1 MNIHLFFLFL
11 SLLGC
16 SLCSVS
22 VETLRDNY
30 QELKVIYTKP
40 YFEICKDNILNQ
52 KFQAKTYFF
61 SLRIDYLFKYLKD
74 QIPVLN
80 SLFVTFDKT
89 DDFWI
94 FFWIS
99 HLQTNF
105 KSDFS
110 ACQTLLF
117 KNENFSSLYKTE
129 TNRVLDRIVRNIRF
143 YIEKLKKENVL
154 YHRSESQSIN
164 FAISGLESQLE
175 QFEEYRGG
183 ICRPTM

>member
-1 MNIHLFFLFL
+1 
-11 SLLGC
+11 
-16 SLCSVS
+16 VS
-22 VETLRDNY
+22 VENFRDIY

-40 YFEICKDNILNQ
+40 YFEMCQDNYLNQ
-52 KFQAKTYFF
+52 RFQTQQYSF
-61 SLRIDYLFKYLKD
+61 SLRINYLFKYLKD

-129 TNRVLDRIVRNIRF
+129 TNRVLDRIVKNIRF
-143 YIEKLKKENVL
+143 YIEVLEKENFY

-164 FAISGLESQLE
+164 FAISGLENQIQ
-175 QFEEYRGG
+175 QFEEYRRG
-183 ICRPTM
+183 IYRPSV